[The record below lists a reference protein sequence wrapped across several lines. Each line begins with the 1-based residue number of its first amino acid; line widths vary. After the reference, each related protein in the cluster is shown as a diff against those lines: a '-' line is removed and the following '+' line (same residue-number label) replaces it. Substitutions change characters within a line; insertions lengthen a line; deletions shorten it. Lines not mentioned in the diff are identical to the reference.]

1 MNKGLPL
8 GKLPAPRIIEVWMI
22 DLDRPLNPGAN
33 LDEIL
38 SVEERNRA
46 ERYLSS
52 RNAAR
57 FRFCRAMLRL
67 GLAMYLEKAPQK
79 IALATNRHGKP
90 CIAECSALH
99 FNVSHS
105 GGLGAIAFTTEGEV
119 GIDVEAIRCDVGAL
133 EIASA
138 HFTRNEAA
146 MVAAAA
152 TAQEQASAF
161 LRLWTRKEAVL
172 KAAGCG
178 LLGGLEGVD
187 VSHEPLDQVKL
198 CGATGDGTESYWRI
212 QDLEAIDGFA
222 GAIAA
227 PAGDWS
233 IHQHPVGCEVAIGGY
248 AGLL

>member
-1 MNKGLPL
+1 
-8 GKLPAPRIIEVWMI
+8 
-22 DLDRPLNPGAN
+22 
-33 LDEIL
+33 
-38 SVEERNRA
+38 
-46 ERYLSS
+46 
-52 RNAAR
+52 
-57 FRFCRAMLRL
+57 MLRL

-90 CIAECSALH
+90 CVAECSALH

-212 QDLEAIDGFA
+212 QIWKRSTASPERLQRQREIGRSINIRLAAKWPLEGMPGCCELSA
-222 GAIAA
+222 G
-227 PAGDWS
+227 PG
-233 IHQHPVGCEVAIGGY
+233 
-248 AGLL
+248 